1 MRTLNTHPIVIVLM
15 GVSGSGKSTVGTAL
29 ADILG
34 WQFYEGDDFHSESNV
49 KKMAQGTPLTDEDRE
64 PWLANLH
71 DLIAEQIASEKPAI
85 IACSALKQ
93 KYRDQLL
100 EDNEGTMIVY
110 LRGDY
115 ELIDQRM
122 QKRQKHYMKA
132 DMLQSQFDALEE
144 PENAI
149 VVSIEVG
156 IDKIVDEIINT
167 LNVN

>member
-34 WQFYEGDDFHSESNV
+34 WQFYEGDNFHSESNV
-49 KKMAQGTPLTDEDRE
+49 QKMAQGIPLTDEDRE

-71 DLIAEQIASEKPAI
+71 NLIAEQIASEKPAI

-93 KYRDQLL
+93 KYRDQFL

-110 LRGDY
+110 LRGDFK
-115 ELIDQRM
+115 LIDQRM
-122 QKRQKHYMKA
+122 HKRQKHYMKA

-149 VVSIEVG
+149 VVSIEG
-156 IDKIVDEIINT
+156 EIDKIVDEIINT
-167 LNVN
+167 LDVN

>member
-49 KKMAQGTPLTDEDRE
+49 KKMAQGIPLTDEDRE

-71 DLIAEQIASEKPAI
+71 DLIAEQIALEKPAI

-93 KYRDQLL
+93 NYRDQLL

-156 IDKIVDEIINT
+156 IDKIVDEIITT